1 MVIITDNYQIS
12 IIMETAK
19 LFHFGRSQ
27 AVRLPKAFRFSGEEV
42 AIKHFGNGVLLLPL
56 QNPWQLMQDA
66 LDEFEP
72 EFFLERETQ
81 TEQLREDL
89 QF

>member
-1 MVIITDNYQIS
+1 MVITTDNYQTP

-19 LFHFGRSQ
+19 LFHSGRSQ